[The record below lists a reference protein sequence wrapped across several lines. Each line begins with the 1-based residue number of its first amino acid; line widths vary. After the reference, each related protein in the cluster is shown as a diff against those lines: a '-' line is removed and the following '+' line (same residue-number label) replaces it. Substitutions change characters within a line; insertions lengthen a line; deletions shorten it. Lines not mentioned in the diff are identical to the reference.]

1 MNSVFFVSHGIFA
14 FTFISLKLIQ
24 IVYTCACTC
33 VCKRA
38 NAFLF
43 LFKIHISRVLLFKP
57 PKISCIRCISSHVTN
72 HIKSLDL
79 NSARFRTS
87 NPATSYYRDSFALL
101 KSIARFL
108 FSFIIR
114 FVWYFQNGFWVYS
127 MTLTHRLIHSSIR
140 SISASMYFCFWH
152 AHTCL
157 PCWHSYLFQLS
168 QLFNKSL
175 RTWTI
180 LCLRSN
186 FLYWPCSI
194 CG

>member
-1 MNSVFFVSHGIFA
+1 M
-14 FTFISLKLIQ
+14 
-24 IVYTCACTC
+24 
-33 VCKRA
+33 
-38 NAFLF
+38 
-43 LFKIHISRVLLFKP
+43 LLFKP

-127 MTLTHRLIHSSIR
+127 MTLTHRLIHSGIR

-157 PCWHSYLFQLS
+157 LCWHSYLFQLS